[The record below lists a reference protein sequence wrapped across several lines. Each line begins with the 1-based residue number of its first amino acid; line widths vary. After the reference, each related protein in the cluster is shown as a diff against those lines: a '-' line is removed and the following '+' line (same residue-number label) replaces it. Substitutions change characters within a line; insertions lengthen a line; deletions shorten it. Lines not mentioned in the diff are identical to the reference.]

1 MPWGETG
8 SLLYF
13 IAVVA
18 VVYVSAIV
26 VLNRRDA

>member
-1 MPWGETG
+1 MLWGEIG

-13 IAVVA
+13 MTVVA
-18 VVYVSAIV
+18 VVYAAAIV